1 MSWNRHGIRRQGLG
15 LALLWVAT
23 LAAMPAHGAGPPPLD
38 AFFAGTRVDS
48 VAISPDARYVSM
60 IVTVDGRSAV
70 AVKDLVQKT
79 AIKPVAAVREEDKLY
94 PSWCG
99 WANATRLLCSF
110 RGLDADL
117 GKFFPITRLVAVNAD
132 GSEAKVLANSTVTW
146 SQFQDQIIDW
156 TPDDPKTV
164 LIQLDASEQTSL
176 GAGAEMVGG
185 GPDGYPDVYALD
197 VYTGRQ
203 QRVVRQRAPIQDF
216 ATDGHGQVRLGYGAR
231 DSKLLF
237 FGRLDGERPWQEL
250 ARVEAYED
258 ADTFEPVAAIAGSNF
273 AYAMR
278 NYQGRSALW
287 KVDLTDAT
295 DPQLVFAH
303 PDVDL
308 DTPLFTHDRR
318 LLGVA
323 FESDRP
329 GVYYTDPDAA
339 RAYDAVRRALPG
351 RTNRI
356 VDMTPDAKALV
367 IQSESDVAAP
377 TYYVLDLH
385 QTPARLELVAA
396 ANPGLAAYELAPM
409 QPIIYTA
416 RDGTKIPGYLTLP
429 VRAPATGKPP
439 LIVMPHGG
447 PHARDSWGFD
457 SWVQFLASHGYA
469 VLQMEFRGSSGYGT
483 QWFEAGFRDWGGVP
497 YDDVIDATRWAL
509 AQGHGDPARTCIVG
523 GSYGGYMALL
533 AATRNDGLYKCAVS
547 IAGVSDLIEL
557 RNDERFFQNWQI
569 ANADLAPDAKKLKAD
584 SPRNHADG
592 VNIPVLLIHGA
603 HDYTVEVDHTTM
615 MDAAL
620 KRAGKAHET
629 VIIKDTD
636 HYFREDPARRA
647 LFGALGR
654 FLDAQLGGSAP

>member
-1 MSWNRHGIRRQGLG
+1 
-15 LALLWVAT
+15 
-23 LAAMPAHGAGPPPLD
+23 
-38 AFFAGTRVDS
+38 
-48 VAISPDARYVSM
+48 
-60 IVTVDGRSAV
+60 
-70 AVKDLVQKT
+70 
-79 AIKPVAAVREEDKLY
+79 
-94 PSWCG
+94 
-99 WANATRLLCSF
+99 
-110 RGLDADL
+110 
-117 GKFFPITRLVAVNAD
+117 
-132 GSEAKVLANSTVTW
+132 
-146 SQFQDQIIDW
+146 
-156 TPDDPKTV
+156 
-164 LIQLDASEQTSL
+164 
-176 GAGAEMVGG
+176 
-185 GPDGYPDVYALD
+185 
-197 VYTGRQ
+197 
-203 QRVVRQRAPIQDF
+203 
-216 ATDGHGQVRLGYGAR
+216 
-231 DSKLLF
+231 
-237 FGRLDGERPWQEL
+237 
-250 ARVEAYED
+250 
-258 ADTFEPVAAIAGSNF
+258 
-273 AYAMR
+273 
-278 NYQGRSALW
+278 
-287 KVDLTDAT
+287 
-295 DPQLVFAH
+295 
-303 PDVDL
+303 
-308 DTPLFTHDRR
+308 
-318 LLGVA
+318 
-323 FESDRP
+323 
-329 GVYYTDPDAA
+329 
-339 RAYDAVRRALPG
+339 
-351 RTNRI
+351 
-356 VDMTPDAKALV
+356 
-367 IQSESDVAAP
+367 
-377 TYYVLDLH
+377 VLDLH

-592 VNIPVLLIHGA
+592 VNIPMLLIHGA
-603 HDYTVEVDHTTM
+603 RDYTVEVDHTTM

-620 KRAGKAHET
+620 KRAGKPHET